1 MFQRNG
7 HKNQECYTL
16 QWMFN
21 IVLHIL
27 AGYFLCLLRLTRDL
41 ETQKEVQHLCGESNQ
56 LLLSCRALYCRRQVR
71 TNEAN
76 EPAAFGGNMKLAVNS
91 IRNLVSYLKLQQ
103 SWVNC
108 HSLSCRAA
116 VSVMVGFTNY
126 STAGRKTKKRPSSSS
141 PLFWCDI
148 YDFSCWIA
156 SCCRLMLLRCI
167 ETMTLHIPWLHT
179 FCTLGTKVF

>member
-1 MFQRNG
+1 MNVQHCFAHFGR
-7 HKNQECYTL
+7 
-16 QWMFN
+16 
-21 IVLHIL
+21 I
-27 AGYFLCLLRLTRDL
+27 FLCLLRLTRDL

-56 LLLSCRALYCRRQVR
+56 LLLSCRALYCRCQVR
-71 TNEAN
+71 TNEAD
-76 EPAAFGGNMKLAVNS
+76 PAAFGGNMKLAVNS

-103 SWVNC
+103 SRVNC

-167 ETMTLHIPWLHT
+167 ETMTLQIPWLHT